1 MMKNRNLLESF
12 NRAIDGLVYC
22 FRTQRNMRIHCL
34 GTILVLGLSLGL
46 NLTKTEFLF
55 VLWAIV
61 FVLVTETINTALEA
75 AIDLFSPRY
84 HPLAA
89 VAKDVAAGAVL
100 LAAVNA
106 LAIGYFVLYP
116 KLNPVLPKLIDS
128 IINSPA
134 HLTLIAMGL
143 VVFFVLVLKLST
155 GTGRPFSGG
164 MPSGHAAVAF
174 SLATAIV
181 MISKDGL
188 VATLALFLGLMVV
201 QSRVEG
207 GIHNV
212 AEVVIGS
219 VLGILVTV
227 LIFQLYQR
235 WG

>member
-1 MMKNRNLLESF
+1 MAAF
-12 NRAIDGLVYC
+12 
-22 FRTQRNMRIHCL
+22 
-34 GTILVLGLSLGL
+34 LVLALSLGL
-46 NLTKTEFLF
+46 HLTKTEFLF
-55 VLWAIV
+55 VVLAIV
-61 FVLVTETINTALEA
+61 LVLVTETLNTALEA

-106 LAIGYFVLYP
+106 LVTAYFVLFP
-116 KLNPVLPKLIDS
+116 KLNPVLPKVIDS

-134 HLTLIAMGL
+134 HLTLIAVSL
-143 VVFFVLVLKLST
+143 VVLVVVLKVST

-174 SLATAIV
+174 ALATAII

-188 VATLALFLGLMVV
+188 VASLALLLGLMVV

-212 AEVVIGS
+212 TEVLIGS
-219 VLGILVTV
+219 ILGILVTV
-227 LIFQLYQR
+227 LIFQLSQR

>member
-1 MMKNRNLLESF
+1 MKNRNLLESF
-12 NRAIDGLVYC
+12 NRAIDGLVFC
-22 FRTQRNMRIHCL
+22 FRTQRNIRIHSL
-34 GTILVLGLSLGL
+34 VTILVLGLSLGL
-46 NLTKTEFLF
+46 HLTKTEFLF
-55 VLWAIV
+55 VFLAIV
-61 FVLVTETINTALEA
+61 LVLVTETINTAIEA
-75 AIDLFSPRY
+75 AIDLFTHQY

-106 LAIGYFVLYP
+106 LVTAYFVFFP
-116 KLNPVLPKLIDS
+116 KLNPVLPKVIES
-128 IINSPA
+128 IIQSPA
-134 HLTLIAMGL
+134 HLTLIALGL
-143 VVFFVLVLKLST
+143 VIFFVVLFKVST

-174 SLATAIV
+174 ALSTAIM

-188 VATLALFLGLMVV
+188 VTSLALLLGLMVV

-207 GIHNV
+207 GIHSV
-212 AEVVIGS
+212 TEVIIGS
-219 VLGILVTV
+219 FLGMLVTF